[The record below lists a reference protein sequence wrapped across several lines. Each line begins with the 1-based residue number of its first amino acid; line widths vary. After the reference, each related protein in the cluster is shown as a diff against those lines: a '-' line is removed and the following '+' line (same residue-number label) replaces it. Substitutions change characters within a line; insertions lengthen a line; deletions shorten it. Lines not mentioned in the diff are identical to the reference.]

1 MKRATYFLTV
11 IGLLVVFTSC
21 KKQESDADGIRSG
34 INQHLAGL
42 KTLNLTAMDMNITNV
57 SIQGNQAQAQVE
69 FKPKAGAPQGAGMQV
84 AYSLAK
90 QNGLWVV
97 QNSQP
102 SGGSI
107 QHPGPGENPHTNET
121 SPSSGT
127 MPNFRDLVPGGA
139 SGGSGGALPP
149 GHPPI
154 NTQGNPGQGN
164 SGQGNSAAQ

>member
-1 MKRATYFLTV
+1 MKRAAYFLIV
-11 IGLLVVFTSC
+11 IGLLSAFTGC

-42 KTLNLTAMDMNITNV
+42 KTLNLAAMDMNITNV
-57 SIQGNQAQAQVE
+57 SVQGDQAQAQVE
-69 FKPKAGAPQGAGMQV
+69 FKPKGGAPAGAGMQV

-90 QNGLWVV
+90 QNGTWVV

-107 QHPGPGENPHTNET
+107 QHPGPGENPHMNET
-121 SPSSGT
+121 SPSSGS
-127 MPNFRDLVPGGA
+127 MPNFRDLVPG
-139 SGGSGGALPP
+139 STGGTGTLPP

-154 NTQGNPGQGN
+154 NPQGN
-164 SGQGNSAAQ
+164 SGQGNSGQGYTDAK